1 MDRWVGAKSMGAGW
15 LWGLSHVSQNEQMFC
30 QIHAHS
36 SPTITIVKQ
45 YKVELRALFA
55 LASMDKQ
62 RVLTRTCYSYG
73 VLERVLTPA
82 RIRIRTR
89 ARVYLCIICELSS
102 SRHNYKQKHKQEHT
116 IFTQIC
122 RKRPTDPLFVQTPP
136 AAVVFIVQSPESP
149 EESEATRAI
158 WGDSCWLSSALKSC

>member
-1 MDRWVGAKSMGAGW
+1 M
-15 LWGLSHVSQNEQMFC
+15 N
-30 QIHAHS
+30 
-36 SPTITIVKQ
+36 
-45 YKVELRALFA
+45 
-55 LASMDKQ
+55 KQ

-102 SRHNYKQKHKQEHT
+102 SRHNYKQKDKQEHT

-122 RKRPTDPLFVQTPP
+122 RKRPTDPSTPLFVQTPP
-136 AAVVFIVQSPESP
+136 AAVVFIVQSPESL
-149 EESEATRAI
+149 EGSEATRAT
-158 WGDSCWLSSALKSC
+158 WGDSCWSLFK